1 MNASSLSGRQFK
13 ASLRESLLHETLD
26 AALSEIL
33 QMPPRKVVNPLISFL
48 CSSEPL
54 LYWRSIS
61 AIGAVVAMT
70 ASHDLE
76 SARVIMRRLMWQL
89 NEESGGIGWGC
100 PEAMG
105 EIMARCDQM
114 AKEYACILVSFINP
128 DGSFIEHPILQQGV
142 LWGLGRLA
150 HVRPERVA
158 SASAFLTPLLSDA
171 NPVTRGLSAWV
182 VAALPGSATKPLL
195 IRLSDDNELIP
206 FYINGSFCSRTI
218 SSLTR

>member
-1 MNASSLSGRQFK
+1 MDASSLSGRQFK

-128 DGSFIEHPILQQGV
+128 DGGFIEHPILQQGV

-182 VAALPGSATKPLL
+182 VAALPGSATNPLL

>member
-13 ASLRESLLHETLD
+13 ASLRELLLHETLD

-48 CSSEPL
+48 CSSEHL

-70 ASHDLE
+70 ADHDLE

-105 EIMARCDQM
+105 EIMACCDQM

-128 DGSFIEHPILQQGV
+128 DGGFIEHPILQQGV

-150 HVRPERVA
+150 HVRPEQVA
-158 SASAFLTPLLSDA
+158 SASAFLTPLLSDP

-182 VAALPGSATKPLL
+182 VAALPGSATNPLL